1 MSTSSCTSE
10 ASRKS
15 STFFRSTGSSSIRRT
30 SCWTSPKTPV
40 VQHVTLAS
48 PTQAQQ
54 PLRACSDTTSKRR
67 QSPQASSYPRDVG
80 RLGAEPPYDG
90 GATTACEASQL
101 YGTLSLAASL
111 RLAITSGEKHT
122 PSGGHRTICK
132 KKGPCQAL
140 SHRKSRCLRHP
151 LPQTAPNPSQ
161 VGHPSPPLR
170 HAHIPQTQPA
180 LISETQFLQ
189 SASSN
194 HPDSPQLTSALLNR
208 RPRQLQAG
216 QATSRDRASSAY

>member
-1 MSTSSCTSE
+1 M
-10 ASRKS
+10 
-15 STFFRSTGSSSIRRT
+15 
-30 SCWTSPKTPV
+30 
-40 VQHVTLAS
+40 AS

-90 GATTACEASQL
+90 GATTACEARQPLRNLRWQHPYDLQSHQARNTCQVAAIVRFAKEKPSPGPLSSQI
-101 YGTLSLAASL
+101 AV
-111 RLAITSGEKHT
+111 
-122 PSGGHRTICK
+122 
-132 KKGPCQAL
+132 
-140 SHRKSRCLRHP
+140 P
-151 LPQTAPNPSQ
+151 LPPLAPN
-161 VGHPSPPLR
+161 SPTFIASRASVATLASCSYTTDAVSPHQR
-170 HAHIPQTQPA
+170 GSA
-180 LISETQFLQ
+180 LQ

-194 HPDSPQLTSALLNR
+194 HPDSPQLTSALMDR